1 MRAGDAPAMRLLGA
15 AENSFLPSAI
25 AAAAGAPRLSLPRS
39 PASAA
44 ALAGLFPEFVVELGR
59 PRPDASLIGAW
70 AGTPELAHRRATAA
84 ARDAPFV
91 VLGEGLLRAA
101 PRAAAD
107 RPCLSTLALNILGPH
122 SSVDA
127 LSPARVLAQR
137 GWEIP
142 ALLQR
147 AAAAREALV
156 SGRVGGTW
164 WQTGGEGALPH
175 GDGYALVVLDDPVV
189 ADGEPA
195 AEAVLAGML
204 DTALA
209 EHPPDRVIVLPPG
222 VGAHHRLGAMLSAA
236 AARGAIV
243 VAPPVDPWTAIDHAE
258 RVYTAGGEIG
268 FLALL
273 AGRAVRCFG
282 PAFYTGWG
290 ITEDDAAVPRRP
302 FRRTLDEIFS
312 GGCLVAARYLDP
324 FRNTPA
330 SFEDTLALLRDW
342 RRLDEANRHIGV
354 CVGMSFWKRRRV
366 ADFVASSAGS
376 PVFRRTAQSA
386 VTAALGAS
394 DAPPGAIAAWA
405 SRIPEGLAEAAARH
419 GIPLI
424 RVEDGFVRSVGLGA
438 DFLPPASLVFDAGGM
453 YYDPR
458 TRSDLETLLR
468 ETEFTPALVERAAR
482 LIAQLVARG
491 VTKYNLAGSAPQI
504 DMPAGQR
511 TILVPG
517 QVEDDLSVLYGGGEI
532 RGNLDLLK
540 AVRQANPDGFV
551 LYKPHPDVLAGH
563 RKGAVPDAEA
573 RRFADTIVQGVST
586 ASLLDRIDELH
597 TMTSLVGFEAL
608 LRRRR
613 VVVYG
618 RPFYA
623 GWGLT
628 EDQLTLDRGRWLTLD
643 ELVAGVLI
651 LYPRYL
657 DPLTRLP
664 CGPEVIIERLDQP
677 ELWRPGAL
685 VLARRL
691 QGALARR
698 FGEIRA
704 GLRNQAE

>member
-44 ALAGLFPEFVVELGR
+44 ALAGLFPEFVVEFGR
-59 PRPDASLIGAW
+59 SRPGISLIGAW
-70 AGTPELAHRRATAA
+70 VGTPELARRRAKAA
-84 ARDAPFV
+84 ARDKPFV

-101 PRAAAD
+101 PRAGAG
-107 RPCLSTLALNILGPH
+107 RLRLSASALNMLGPP
-122 SSVDA
+122 SPADG
-127 LSPARVLAQR
+127 LSPARVLAES
-137 GWEIP
+137 GWESP
-142 ALLQR
+142 VLLKR

-156 SGRVGGTW
+156 SGRVGGAW
-164 WQTGGEGALPH
+164 WQTGGEGTLPH
-175 GDGYALVVLDDPVV
+175 DDGYALVVLDDPVV
-189 ADGEPA
+189 GDGEPA
-195 AEAVLAGML
+195 AQAMLAGML
-204 DTALA
+204 DAALV
-209 EHPPDRVIVLPPG
+209 ENPPERVIVLAPG
-222 VGAHHRLGAMLSAA
+222 VRARHRLGATLSAA

-243 VAPPVDPWTAIDHAE
+243 VALPVDPWTAIDRAE

-273 AGRAVRCFG
+273 AGRRVRCSAS
-282 PAFYTGWG
+282 AFYTGWG
-290 ITEDDAAVPRRP
+290 VTEDDAGVPRRP
-302 FRRTLDEIFS
+302 FRRSLDEIFA

-342 RRLDEANRHIGV
+342 RRLDEANRRIAV

-366 ADFVASSAGS
+366 ADFVASSAGA
-376 PVFRRTAQSA
+376 PVFRRTVRSA

-419 GIPLI
+419 GVPLI

-438 DFLPPASLVFDAGGM
+438 DFLPPASLVFDAGGV

-468 ETEFTPALVERAAR
+468 ETEFTPALIERAAR

-491 VTKYNLAGSAPQI
+491 VTKYNLAGDAPEI
-504 DMPAGQR
+504 DMPTGQR

-532 RGNLDLLK
+532 RSN
-540 AVRQANPDGFV
+540 
-551 LYKPHPDVLAGH
+551 KPHPDVLAGH
-563 RKGAVPDAEA
+563 RKGTVPDAEA

-597 TMTSLVGFEAL
+597 TMTSLAGFEAL

-613 VVVYG
+613 VVVCG

-628 EDQLTLDRGRWLTLD
+628 EDQLTLDRGRRLALE

-664 CGPEVIIERLDQP
+664 CGPEVIIGRLDQP
-677 ELWRPGAL
+677 ELWRPGGL